1 MQRRIKSKHPAQAA
15 GAPGN
20 SWSELCAYVYV
31 RVCMCVF
38 PGLLPSSGS
47 EALWLS
53 QRCSLIYPL
62 TLCLSLPPAFPPPSL
77 ADTLLHLS
85 PRLSPIPSTSLSKRH
100 SLLSNHISFNE
111 KKHVAKK
118 VLTRKK
124 RIFIWHLSHSLAF
137 FTLLSF
143 PYPFSSSFTWP
154 LIFPFHP
161 DCSQHLSFSFL
172 SNVPIFS
179 LILIKCRRLQE
190 CTMIWTDLSLKCV
203 RACVHLC
210 FM

>member
-1 MQRRIKSKHPAQAA
+1 MQRRIKSKHPTQAA
-15 GAPGN
+15 GGAPGN
-20 SWSELCAYVYV
+20 SWSELCAYV
-31 RVCMCVF
+31 CVF

-111 KKHVAKK
+111 KKAR
-118 VLTRKK
+118 RKK
-124 RIFIWHLSHSLAF
+124 SANEKKKNIHLTLIPFSCF
-137 FTLLSF
+137 FHPLLSF

-154 LIFPFHP
+154 LIFPFDP

-203 RACVHLC
+203 HACVHLC